1 MKKAIKWI
9 WLTLAIFFFP
19 VLTTYASPNTS
30 EERADEE
37 QKIGEIASKNE
48 VIYANLQSG
57 GNLKGVYVVNSFELT
72 KPGIIDD
79 YGDYTE
85 IKNLTDTSAI
95 EQDNNN
101 VRINAETDNFFYQ
114 GNLEEKKELPWQ
126 FTIDYYIDGKEV
138 NPDDIPGMTGD
149 VEITIDVKQNK
160 DVAATFFENYMLQ
173 ISVPLN
179 TDYFQDIKAEDATI
193 ANAGKNK
200 QISFTMMPDEEK
212 KFSIEATTDQF
223 EIDGIEI
230 AALPPSMAVDAPD
243 TDELTEEFQSLTD
256 AIGEIDNGV
265 GELRDGMDGLA
276 SGLHQLEDGSA
287 QYKNGMDELNG
298 SSSQLTDASSQIN
311 DALATVQEEV
321 EKASGITA
329 LEELEDL
336 DLAVSEMISGLEELA
351 DGMDQFG
358 SNYEKANQALQDA
371 MKQIPEPSIT
381 ETDIAALY
389 ESDADQEVIEE
400 LVATYQAA
408 QTVKGAYDAAS
419 EAFGSVGPSLHTF
432 SESTREVAN
441 YSRALTAGLEESISQ
456 IDVDES
462 VNQLITGVEE
472 MATNYNQFH
481 EGLIAYTNGVNELAT
496 SYQGIHDGIGESADG
511 ADRLTDG
518 AGELRNGTTQLHD
531 ATSNIPEE
539 MQQEI
544 DSMLSQY
551 DKSDFE
557 PVSFVS
563 EKNNEL
569 TDSVQFVIRTDSLKQ
584 EQETET
590 ADDAP
595 EEKEGFFEKLKNL
608 FR

>member
-1 MKKAIKWI
+1 MKKAIKWL
-9 WLTLAIFFFP
+9 WLTLAIFFLP
-19 VLTTYASPNTS
+19 VLTTHASPNAS
-30 EERADEE
+30 EETTDEE
-37 QKIGEIASKNE
+37 QENGKIASKNE
-48 VIYANLQSG
+48 VIYANLQAG
-57 GNLKGVYVVNSFELT
+57 GNLKGLYVVNSFELT
-72 KPGIIDD
+72 KPGVIED

-95 EQDNNN
+95 EKDKNNI
-101 VRINAETDNFFYQ
+101 RIHAETDNFYYQ
-114 GNLEEKKELPWQ
+114 GNLGATKELPWN

-138 NPDDIPGMTGD
+138 NAEDIPGMAGD
-149 VEITIDVKQNK
+149 VEIIIDVKQNR
-160 DVAATFFENYMLQ
+160 DVPATFFENYMLQ

-179 TDYFQDIKAEDATI
+179 TDYFQEIEAEDATI

-200 QISFTMMPDEEK
+200 QITFTMMPDEEK

-230 AALPPSMAVDAPD
+230 AALPPSIAVDGPD
-243 TDELTEEFQSLTD
+243 TDKLTDEFRSLTD

-311 DALATVQEEV
+311 DALVTLQEEIS
-321 EKASGITA
+321 KASGAAA
-329 LEELEDL
+329 LDELEDL
-336 DLAVSEMISGLEELA
+336 DLAVSDMISGLEELA

-358 SNYEKANQALQDA
+358 SNYEEANQALQKA
-371 MKQIPEPSIT
+371 IKQIPEPSIS
-381 ETDIAALY
+381 EADIAALH

-400 LVATYQAA
+400 LVTTYQAA
-408 QTVKGAYDAAS
+408 QTVKGAYEAAA
-419 EAFGSVGPSLHTF
+419 EAFGSVGPSLHAF
-432 SESTREVAN
+432 SESTREVAH
-441 YSRALTAGLEESISQ
+441 YLRALTDGLEESISQ
-456 IDVDES
+456 IDVDDGF
-462 VNQLITGVEE
+462 NQLLAGIEE
-472 MATNYNQFH
+472 MASNYNQFH
-481 EGLIAYTNGVNELAT
+481 EGLIAYTNGVNELAS
-496 SYQGIHDGIGESADG
+496 SYQDIHTGIGESAAG
-511 ADRLTDG
+511 ADQLTDG

-531 ATSNIPEE
+531 ATMSIPEE
-539 MQQEI
+539 MQEEI
-544 DSMLSQY
+544 DAMLSQY

-557 PVSFVS
+557 PISFVS
-563 EKNNEL
+563 EKNDEL
-569 TDSVQFVIRTDSLKQ
+569 TDSVQFVIRTDTLKQ

-590 ADDAP
+590 TDEAP

>member
-1 MKKAIKWI
+1 MKTIKWL
-9 WLTLAIFFFP
+9 WLTLAIFFLP
-19 VLTTYASPNTS
+19 VLTTYASPNTL
-30 EERADEE
+30 EDTAEKE
-37 QKIGEIASKNE
+37 QGNGEIASRNE
-48 VIYANLQSG
+48 VIYANLQAG
-57 GNLKGVYVVNSFELT
+57 GNLKGIYVVNSFELT
-72 KPGIIDD
+72 KPGIIED
-79 YGDYTE
+79 YGNYTE

-95 EQDNNN
+95 EQNKNN

-114 GNLEEKKELPWQ
+114 GNLGEAKELPWQ

-149 VEITIDVKQNK
+149 VEITIDVQQNK
-160 DVAATFFENYMLQ
+160 DAAAAFFENYMLQ

-193 ANAGKNK
+193 ANAGKYK
-200 QISFTMMPDEEK
+200 QITFTVMPDEEK

-230 AALPPSMAVDAPD
+230 AALPPSIGVEGPD

-256 AIGEIDNGV
+256 AIGDIDNGV
-265 GELRDGMDGLA
+265 GELRDGIDGLA

-298 SSSQLTDASSQIN
+298 SSSQLIDASSQIN
-311 DALATVQEEV
+311 NALASVQKEV
-321 EKASGITA
+321 EKASGITTI
-329 LEELEDL
+329 EELEDL
-336 DLAVSEMISGLEELA
+336 DFAVSEMISSLEELA

-371 MKQIPEPSIT
+371 VKQIPESSIT
-381 ETDIAALY
+381 EADIAALY

-408 QTVKGAYDAAS
+408 QTVKGAYKAAS
-419 EAFGSVGPSLHTF
+419 EAFDSVGSNLNTF
-432 SESTREVAN
+432 SDSTREAAN
-441 YSRALTAGLEESISQ
+441 YLRSLTDGLEESISE
-456 IDVDES
+456 IDVDEGI
-462 VNQLITGVEE
+462 NQLIGGMEE
-472 MATNYNQFH
+472 MASNYNQFH
-481 EGLIAYTNGVNELAT
+481 EGLVAYTNGVNELAT
-496 SYQGIHDGIGESADG
+496 SYQGIHDGIGESAKG
-511 ADRLTDG
+511 ADQLTDG
-518 AGELRNGTTQLHD
+518 ADELRSGTAQLHD
-531 ATSNIPEE
+531 ATSSIPEE
-539 MQQEI
+539 MQEEI
-544 DSMLSQY
+544 DAMLSQY

-557 PVSFVS
+557 PASFVS
-563 EKNNEL
+563 EKNDKL
-569 TDSVQFVIRTDSLKQ
+569 TDSVQFVIRTDSLKK

-590 ADDAP
+590 ADEVP